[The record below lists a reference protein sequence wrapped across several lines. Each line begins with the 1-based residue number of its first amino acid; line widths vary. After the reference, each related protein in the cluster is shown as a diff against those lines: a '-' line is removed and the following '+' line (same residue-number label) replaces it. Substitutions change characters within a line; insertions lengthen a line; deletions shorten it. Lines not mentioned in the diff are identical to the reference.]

1 MSFEKE
7 DVKLM
12 KIYAKP
18 QVWVVHHCL
27 YKGKGHQAEGDLT
40 LKTQKSFKSNQ
51 RLFQSILQQMLSGS
65 EPAQPS
71 PAELPPHVSV
81 RLLAVL
87 KPPCGHFRP
96 EKVDKL
102 VFVPLQQ
109 PANNNQQQPTTTNN
123 LRM

>member
-1 MSFEKE
+1 
-7 DVKLM
+7 M

-18 QVWVVHHCL
+18 QVGVVHHCL
-27 YKGKGHQAEGDLT
+27 CKGKGHQAEGDLT

-51 RLFQSILQQMLSGS
+51 RLFQIKIATMLRVS

-87 KPPCGHFRP
+87 KPPCRHLRP

-102 VFVPLQQ
+102 VLVPLQQ
-109 PANNNQQQPTTTNN
+109 PATTNN
-123 LRM
+123 LRR

>member
-1 MSFEKE
+1 
-7 DVKLM
+7 M

-18 QVWVVHHCL
+18 QVGVVHHCL
-27 YKGKGHQAEGDLT
+27 CKGIGHQAEGDLT
-40 LKTQKSFKSNQ
+40 LKTQKSFKSKQ
-51 RLFQSILQQMLSGS
+51 RLFQSKIAIMLRVS

-102 VFVPLQQ
+102 VLVPLQQ
-109 PANNNQQQPTTTNN
+109 PTNNNQQQPTT
-123 LRM
+123 